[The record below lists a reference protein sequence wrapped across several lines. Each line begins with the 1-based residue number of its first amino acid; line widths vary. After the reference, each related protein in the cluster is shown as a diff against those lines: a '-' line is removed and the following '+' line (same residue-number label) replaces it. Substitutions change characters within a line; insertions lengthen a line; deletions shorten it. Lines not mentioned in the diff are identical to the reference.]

1 MIHFLILFFIL
12 LFQACSPTSDAKTNN
27 FFLIPLAQGNSN
39 FYKNSITST
48 PEEENLNPVVFGENL
63 AVIEEIPTVFGE
75 NPPVLEWTSLLEIPT
90 EIVGKPDVAVDG
102 DGSIYIAANS
112 KANLIGDESKIG
124 TQDIILKKFDSQQ
137 NELWMKRV
145 GVRNVSLEV
154 TGTAADINGNAYV
167 TGYTNGPFEKAL
179 ISEKQDMFVVKFNP
193 DGTIAWKKQA
203 GPKRAKGVYNTYNVF
218 TEGITVDTF
227 GNSYVVGISDGPF
240 GDNAVG
246 NLNGG
251 FIIKFDANG
260 NQIWVKQISI
270 LGASIL
276 PKKVALDENADCI
289 YVVGT
294 SINANFR
301 TNTSLNY
308 AYGLEPRDL
317 FILKFDGNG
326 NQKFFAQTAIYS
338 DNVIPYSL
346 AVDPFGNV
354 LVGGQSDIDLES
366 KANQRTNIRGFLIKY
381 DFDGTQRWVKQ
392 FGPYSNEYI
401 KSTKITGIT
410 TDEVGNIFTTGQTSG
425 NTINEHSKR
434 VGNQDIFLTK
444 HNFIGQVEWIR
455 QVGTPGEVLYSGGIG
470 IDSDENLYSTGITDN
485 NKKDYQVRRDMD
497 LFLMKFR

>member
-1 MIHFLILFFIL
+1 MIHLLILFFIF

-39 FYKNSITST
+39 FHKNSITST
-48 PEEENLNPVVFGENL
+48 PEEENLNPVVFDENL
-63 AVIEEIPTVFGE
+63 AVIEEIPTAFGE
-75 NPPVLEWTSLLEIPT
+75 NPPALEWVSLLEIPT
-90 EIVGKPDVAVDG
+90 EIVGEPDVAIDG
-102 DGSIYIAANS
+102 EGSIYIAANS
-112 KANLIGDESKIG
+112 KGNLIGDESKIG
-124 TQDIILKKFDSQQ
+124 TQDIILKKFDSGQ

-145 GVRNVSLEV
+145 GVRNVSLKV

-218 TEGITVDTF
+218 TEGITVDKF

-251 FIIKFDANG
+251 FIIKFDTNG

-270 LGASIL
+270 PGASIF
-276 PKKVALDENADCI
+276 PKKVAFDENADCI
-289 YVVGT
+289 YVAGT
-294 SINANFR
+294 SVNANFR
-301 TNTSLNY
+301 TNTTLNHISP
-308 AYGLEPRDL
+308 GPRDL
-317 FILKFDGNG
+317 FILKFDENG
-326 NQKFFAQTAIYS
+326 NQEFFAQSIIYS
-338 DNVIPYSL
+338 DSVIPHSL

-366 KANQRTNIRGFLIKY
+366 ETSQRTNTRGFLMKY
-381 DFDGTQRWVKQ
+381 DFDGAQRWIKQ
-392 FGPYSNEYI
+392 FGPHEYR
-401 KSTKITGIT
+401 KSTKITGIA
-410 TDEVGNIFTTGQTSG
+410 TDSVGNIFTTGQTSG
-425 NTINEHSKR
+425 NTINERSKL

-455 QVGTPGEVLYSGGIG
+455 QIGTPGETFYSGGIG
-470 IDSDENLYSTGITDN
+470 IDLDGNLYSTGITDN
-485 NKKDYQVRRDMD
+485 NEKDYQVIGGNMD